1 MKIGLD
7 FHGVITHRPELWKF
21 INTSIMN
28 NGGEVHII
36 TGGTLL
42 TIENPIIKQLAKWG
56 IPYTEIHSV
65 YDYLKKT
72 GAPTIEGVRT
82 FPDGTI
88 QTKYDD
94 EVWDRV
100 KGEMSSRL
108 GIHLH
113 IDDTPQYGRYF
124 NDIPFIL
131 YNPKWD

>member
-7 FHGVITHRPELWKF
+7 YHGVITHQPELWKF
-21 INTSIMN
+21 ITNSIMN
-28 NGGEVHII
+28 GGGEVHII

-42 TIENPIIKQLAKWG
+42 TTPNPIIEKLEEWG

-65 YDYLKKT
+65 YDYLKET
-72 GAPTIEGVRT
+72 GAPTLEGIRV
-82 FPDGTI
+82 FPDGTT

-108 GIHLH
+108 GINLH
-113 IDDTPQYGRYF
+113 IDDTPQYGPYF
-124 NDIPFIL
+124 NSIPFLL
-131 YNPKWD
+131 YNPK

>member
-1 MKIGLD
+1 
-7 FHGVITHRPELWKF
+7 
-21 INTSIMN
+21 MN

-42 TIENPIIKQLAKWG
+42 TTPNPIIKQLAKWG

-94 EVWDRV
+94 EVWDKV